1 MKLGALPAFV
11 VVRLATKLLGFLPV
25 CALAAVFWGS
35 AAGAAEHGQ
44 RFVLVHGAF
53 VGGWYWD
60 PVVDGLREKGHDVI
74 AVDLTGHG
82 NRSAENSKAI
92 TTTDHIADVV
102 EAIRGFEEPVILVAH
117 SYGGRPATGAW
128 DEVRDKVL
136 AVIYLEAV
144 APYGTGSD
152 AIPEDSRQIM
162 ALANRDPAALESGLL
177 QPGGHLFSRYP
188 GKTIVSQSVAALYGP
203 VPLRQGP
210 LPKTPGAYVIGSNS
224 TAMIFRQYAMKVAD
238 ERDWT
243 IYEIE
248 SGHDMVHDAAD
259 VVVRLLDKLAS
270 ELPMSAAN
278 IPGQTK

>member
-1 MKLGALPAFV
+1 MKLEALPTCV
-11 VVRLATKLLGFLPV
+11 VVRLVTKLLGFLPV
-25 CALAAVFWGS
+25 CALAVVFWGS
-35 AAGAAEHGQ
+35 VAGAAEHGQ

-60 PVVDGLREKGHDVI
+60 PVVDGLREKGHDVV

-82 NRSAENSKAI
+82 NRSAENSRAI
-92 TTTDHIADVV
+92 TITDHIADVV
-102 EAIRGFEEPVILVAH
+102 EAIRASDGPVILVAH

-128 DEVRDKVL
+128 DEVRDEVL

-144 APYGTGSD
+144 APYGSGSD

-162 ALANRDPAALESGLL
+162 ALANRNPGALETGLL
-177 QPGGHLFSRYP
+177 QPGDHLFSRYP
-188 GKTIVSQSVAALYGP
+188 GKSIVPQSVGALYGR
-203 VPLRQGP
+203 VPLHRGP
-210 LPKTPGAYVIGSNS
+210 LPDMPGAYVIGSKS
-224 TAMIFRQYAMKVAD
+224 TAMIFQQYAMKVAD
-238 ERDWT
+238 ERGWT

-278 IPGQTK
+278 IPGHTK